1 MRIPSVLAILASL
14 VLGSC
19 VDSPTGPDGTDGLGE
34 ADQALTTAY
43 ANDKPAFDYF
53 VSKGLTN
60 FQAAGIVGNL
70 DQESGV
76 NPNSVQAGGPG
87 RGIAQW
93 SVGGRWDTTAGGKN
107 MLAYAAAHN
116 EDAQSLQAQL
126 EFIWFELT
134 TEGYGYAQLT
144 ATTNV
149 TDATVVFMA
158 KYEICGNCV
167 QTTRVNDAKAV
178 LAAYGAIPYGGS
190 FVSQTWPLAS
200 APALQVKCGASVPAK
215 IVLKNTGTNPWTA
228 ATHLGTTKPRDRA
241 SIFAGSDWSAPN
253 RPAAISGTV
262 APDAN
267 GTFSFTFDG
276 PTGAACVPGTYKEY
290 FGIVQDGASWFSD
303 AGNSGPADDQIE
315 ALIELV
321 PADSSGS
328 GTGSDTSG
336 SDYAGSDAG
345 AADGNTAGCNIGGS
359 SNALGGLLIATFVAL
374 GRRNRCRQRGRQ
386 QLRLIVT
393 P

>member
-1 MRIPSVLAILASL
+1 MALVRIFSVLAILASL
-14 VLGSC
+14 VLGGCTDAS
-19 VDSPTGPDGTDGLGE
+19 DGPNGPNRPDKLGE
-34 ADQALTTAY
+34 ADQDLTTAY

-76 NPNSVQAGGPG
+76 DPNSVQSGGPG

-93 SVGGRWDTTAGGKN
+93 SVGGRWDTTAGGNN
-107 MLAYAAAHN
+107 MLAYAAASNQNAH
-116 EDAQSLQAQL
+116 SLQAQL
-126 EFIWFELT
+126 EFIWLELT
-134 TEGYGYAQLT
+134 TEGYGYAQLK

-149 TDATVVFMA
+149 TDATVVFMT

-167 QTTRVNDAKAV
+167 QTTRINDAQAV

-190 FVSQTWPLAS
+190 YVSQTWPLAS
-200 APALQVKCGASVPAK
+200 APALQVTCGESVPAT
-215 IVLKNTGTNPWTA
+215 IVLKNTGTKSWTT

-241 SIFAGSDWSAPN
+241 SIFSGSDWSAPN

-262 APDAN
+262 APGAN
-267 GTFSFTFDG
+267 GTFSFTFNG
-276 PTGAACVPGTYKEY
+276 PTGAACVPGTYEEY

-321 PADSSGS
+321 PATGS
-328 GTGSDTSG
+328 NAGSDTSG
-336 SDYAGSDAG
+336 SDHSGSDAG
-345 AADGNTAGCNIGGS
+345 DGNTAGCNVGGGS
-359 SNALGGLLIATFVAL
+359 NLLAGVMIAAFVGFGAF
-374 GRRNRCRQRGRQ
+374 GRRKRRTVRG
-386 QLRLIVT
+386 
-393 P
+393 